1 MGEADGRRKTGDGR
15 RETGV
20 RRRRTTSLAMET
32 GATSVQRLSSD
43 RSTVSRLS
51 SPVSRLPSAF
61 SVPLP
66 PLIGHIPLRDRLAAQ
81 WRAGR
86 LPASLLLH
94 GPEGVG
100 KQRLA
105 LWLGQMM
112 LCTGENAPCGEC
124 QACRYALDGRHP
136 DLHWIFPRPR
146 LRDDP
151 GIDETKEDLEQ
162 AIAERVEANGLYA
175 RPGGSEGIYVYV
187 GRMLLQQAALAP
199 ALGRRKIFVIGDAER
214 MVPQASSPEAANAFL
229 KLLEETPPTV
239 TFILTSSE
247 PTSLLPTIK
256 SRVIAFRVPRL
267 GDAEL
272 RQFIALPAVREA
284 LGAGVEDEERLR
296 LCEGAP
302 GRLLGHDEQAAVFKR
317 AHAFIEAARG
327 GRERWLRAAFG
338 QGGKGA
344 RGAFSDVLDAVSVL
358 LHERSRTAAAA
369 GHDDAARAAARAMRA
384 VEQAKEAAQQ
394 NVSPQL
400 LSARLMRELSHL
412 GS

>member
-1 MGEADGRRKTGDGR
+1 MQAPPTVYRQGRRR
-15 RETGV
+15 V
-20 RRRRTTSLAMET
+20 CHPP
-32 GATSVQRLSSD
+32 
-43 RSTVSRLS
+43 STVY
-51 SPVSRLPSAF
+51 RLPST
-61 SVPLP
+61 VYRLPLP
-66 PLIGHIPLRDRLAAQ
+66 LLPLIGHHPLRDRLAAQ

-86 LPASLLLH
+86 LPASMLLH

-112 LCTGENAPCGEC
+112 LCTGESAPCGEC
-124 QACRYALDGRHP
+124 QACRYALGGQHP

-151 GIDETKEDLEQ
+151 GPDEVKEDLDQ
-162 AIAERVEANGLYA
+162 AIADRLKEHGLYA
-175 RPGGSEGIYVYV
+175 RPGGTEGIFVYV
-187 GRMLLQQAALAP
+187 GRMLVQQASLSP
-199 ALGRRKIFVIGDAER
+199 ALGRRKVFVIGDAER

-229 KLLEETPPTV
+229 KLLEEPPATV

-247 PTSLLPTIK
+247 PASLLPTIR
-256 SRVIAFRVPRL
+256 SRVVAFRVPRL
-267 GDAEL
+267 GDADL
-272 RQFIALPAVREA
+272 RQFIAAPEVRAA
-284 LGAGVEDEERLR
+284 LGPGGSDDERLR

-317 AHAFIEAARG
+317 AHAFLEAAQG
-327 GRERWLRAAFG
+327 GRERWLRTAFG

-369 GHDDAARAAARAMRA
+369 GRDQAALAAARAMRA
-384 VEQAKEAAQQ
+384 VEEAKRDAQQ